1 MGFYDWDKM
10 RPEEISELYK
20 RKVALGENLVVA
32 RVEVTGGAVTQMHR
46 HEHEEVVIVLKGAWR
61 FHLPTGD
68 VTLCENQMLAIP
80 PGVEHSSEALE
91 DTLALDICTPMR
103 VDWITGEDRFL
114 HQDPDQFLWAV

>member
-10 RPEEISELYK
+10 RPEEISEMYK

-32 RVEVTGGAVTQMHR
+32 RVEVSGGAVTQTHR

-68 VTLCENQMLAIP
+68 VTLRENQMLAIS

-91 DTLALDICTPMR
+91 DTVALDICTPRR

-114 HQDPDQFLWAV
+114 HQDPDQYLWAV